1 MTSYLKWVAL
11 LLCVCVC
18 VLFGFYSSWLWPV
31 DCVLFMWGMIMIPM
45 YRLWLHSWYG
55 PHCLRKAIKLRWYW
69 IDSAKHAHPWST
81 TDEKLG
87 GPVKNMGGPI
97 KPFYVLMFEIVKS
110 CQKCIFWPVK
120 HEKFLQCLIEYFVID
135 LHLRAC
141 WWHQIVMAKHGG
153 SCVHFS
159 GISTCGRT
167 SRETVS
173 HSQRQPLPTPHKI
186 ALPVY
191 VTVTNKRLQPLTT
204 TLYNSLVLSFSMLT
218 TKRRLINHRSFLRV
232 LRSS

>member
-1 MTSYLKWVAL
+1 MSCLKIDMSWGIF
-11 LLCVCVC
+11 
-18 VLFGFYSSWLWPV
+18 LFNSNLINLNSGAIDEWLDPQE
-31 DCVLFMWGMIMIPM
+31 IMK
-45 YRLWLHSWYG
+45 HSMFSEVSCFW
-55 PHCLRKAIKLRWYW
+55 CAI
-69 IDSAKHAHPWST
+69 
-81 TDEKLG
+81 
-87 GPVKNMGGPI
+87 
-97 KPFYVLMFEIVKS
+97 
-110 CQKCIFWPVK
+110 
-120 HEKFLQCLIEYFVID
+120 LI
-135 LHLRAC
+135 A
-141 WWHQIVMAKHGG
+141 HQIVMAKHGG

-204 TLYNSLVLSFSMLT
+204 TLYNSLVPYFSLLT
-218 TKRRLINHRSFLRV
+218 TKRRLIKHRSFLRV

>member
-1 MTSYLKWVAL
+1 MSIPELRRTSYVFKFWTIINIH
-11 LLCVCVC
+11 
-18 VLFGFYSSWLWPV
+18 LFPITYSSSSCKIN
-31 DCVLFMWGMIMIPM
+31 DTIEKTDYC
-45 YRLWLHSWYG
+45 WYSRCHWNLKLETTRIDG
-55 PHCLRKAIKLRWYW
+55 SGIISHFWCAI
-69 IDSAKHAHPWST
+69 
-81 TDEKLG
+81 
-87 GPVKNMGGPI
+87 
-97 KPFYVLMFEIVKS
+97 
-110 CQKCIFWPVK
+110 
-120 HEKFLQCLIEYFVID
+120 LI
-135 LHLRAC
+135 A
-141 WWHQIVMAKHGG
+141 HQIVMAKHGG

-204 TLYNSLVLSFSMLT
+204 TLYNSLVLYFSLLT
-218 TKRRLINHRSFLRV
+218 TKRRLIKHRSFLRV

>member
-1 MTSYLKWVAL
+1 MAEHPKMHSVPADTSRTASRDEMAFTTYLRFVGTTL
-11 LLCVCVC
+11 VCVC
-18 VLFGFYSSWLWPV
+18 ILY
-31 DCVLFMWGMIMIPM
+31 
-45 YRLWLHSWYG
+45 HSPTLKYHRRFKSFLMDDKDPGPLLNIKTVFPRYG
-55 PHCLRKAIKLRWYW
+55 DSHVKDKTAVRTSYWCAI
-69 IDSAKHAHPWST
+69 
-81 TDEKLG
+81 
-87 GPVKNMGGPI
+87 
-97 KPFYVLMFEIVKS
+97 
-110 CQKCIFWPVK
+110 
-120 HEKFLQCLIEYFVID
+120 LI
-135 LHLRAC
+135 A
-141 WWHQIVMAKHGG
+141 HQIVMAKHGG

-204 TLYNSLVLSFSMLT
+204 TLYNSLVPYFSLLT
-218 TKRRLINHRSFLRV
+218 TKRRLIKHRSFLRV

>member
-1 MTSYLKWVAL
+1 
-11 LLCVCVC
+11 
-18 VLFGFYSSWLWPV
+18 
-31 DCVLFMWGMIMIPM
+31 MWNGSTKPTIIDGNM
-45 YRLWLHSWYG
+45 
-55 PHCLRKAIKLRWYW
+55 KIKPTETLRWYN
-69 IDSAKHAHPWST
+69 IS
-81 TDEKLG
+81 
-87 GPVKNMGGPI
+87 KNVYQELLSIYIYMTNENYSL
-97 KPFYVLMFEIVKS
+97 FYRTYRPNEWCAI
-110 CQKCIFWPVK
+110 
-120 HEKFLQCLIEYFVID
+120 LI
-135 LHLRAC
+135 A
-141 WWHQIVMAKHGG
+141 HQIVMAKHGG

-204 TLYNSLVLSFSMLT
+204 TLYNSLVLSFSLLT
-218 TKRRLINHRSFLRV
+218 TKRRLIKHRSFLCV

>member
-1 MTSYLKWVAL
+1 MWTQENSKSVIVFPDKLSMLTLSYLLQRHQFYNGVTQGSRYSAAQ
-11 LLCVCVC
+11 LLCKTDYDWC
-18 VLFGFYSSWLWPV
+18 
-31 DCVLFMWGMIMIPM
+31 
-45 YRLWLHSWYG
+45 
-55 PHCLRKAIKLRWYW
+55 AI
-69 IDSAKHAHPWST
+69 
-81 TDEKLG
+81 
-87 GPVKNMGGPI
+87 
-97 KPFYVLMFEIVKS
+97 
-110 CQKCIFWPVK
+110 
-120 HEKFLQCLIEYFVID
+120 LI
-135 LHLRAC
+135 A
-141 WWHQIVMAKHGG
+141 HQIVMAKHGG

-204 TLYNSLVLSFSMLT
+204 TLYNSLVLSFSLLT
-218 TKRRLINHRSFLRV
+218 TKGRLIKHRSFLRV

>member
-1 MTSYLKWVAL
+1 MFVFCPFLRLFYLFIHFQTFSY
-11 LLCVCVC
+11 
-18 VLFGFYSSWLWPV
+18 FSSFFRFRWKKP
-31 DCVLFMWGMIMIPM
+31 I
-45 YRLWLHSWYG
+45 SS
-55 PHCLRKAIKLRWYW
+55 RKP
-69 IDSAKHAHPWST
+69 SQFPSSNEHVNSNT
-81 TDEKLG
+81 
-87 GPVKNMGGPI
+87 
-97 KPFYVLMFEIVKS
+97 IVKYWYS
-110 CQKCIFWPVK
+110 VHFCCCWCAI
-120 HEKFLQCLIEYFVID
+120 LI
-135 LHLRAC
+135 A
-141 WWHQIVMAKHGG
+141 HQIVMAKHGG

-204 TLYNSLVLSFSMLT
+204 TLYNSLVLSFSLLT
-218 TKRRLINHRSFLRV
+218 TKRRLIKHRSFLRV

>member
-1 MTSYLKWVAL
+1 MLHKHRETTPHNIRYAGLYHWLNGTCPLNFITRKHCPVSSDNRHRKYLVP
-11 LLCVCVC
+11 
-18 VLFGFYSSWLWPV
+18 Y
-31 DCVLFMWGMIMIPM
+31 IT
-45 YRLWLHSWYG
+45 
-55 PHCLRKAIKLRWYW
+55 KAQW
-69 IDSAKHAHPWST
+69 T
-81 TDEKLG
+81 VEKI
-87 GPVKNMGGPI
+87 N
-97 KPFYVLMFEIVKS
+97 
-110 CQKCIFWPVK
+110 FWPVGSSYPCCWTN
-120 HEKFLQCLIEYFVID
+120 HYGSCVLCFCWCAILI
-135 LHLRAC
+135 A
-141 WWHQIVMAKHGG
+141 HQIVMAKHGG

-204 TLYNSLVLSFSMLT
+204 TLYNSLVLSFSLLI
-218 TKRRLINHRSFLRV
+218 TKRRLIKHRSFLRV

>member
-1 MTSYLKWVAL
+1 MQHI
-11 LLCVCVC
+11 
-18 VLFGFYSSWLWPV
+18 
-31 DCVLFMWGMIMIPM
+31 GMIVSKKEM
-45 YRLWLHSWYG
+45 
-55 PHCLRKAIKLRWYW
+55 KKL
-69 IDSAKHAHPWST
+69 SAKRT
-81 TDEKLG
+81 TFSLG
-87 GPVKNMGGPI
+87 LN
-97 KPFYVLMFEIVKS
+97 VLNRVLWQE
-110 CQKCIFWPVK
+110 
-120 HEKFLQCLIEYFVID
+120 CLCRPSYWCAILI
-135 LHLRAC
+135 A
-141 WWHQIVMAKHGG
+141 HQIVMAKHGG